1 MTALLTAVVVIF
13 AIGASSVVGQ
23 PTVNQRC
30 DLCPTGQ
37 DCYLTGFG
45 QNEYVC
51 DCGSRNGFSRIGPTC
66 ETTPDGITV
75 DRLDSCYGDNCRTGS
90 YQSPNWNIDGTGF
103 YEARDARIF
112 LLFIPGATRIVFQFE
127 GPFGVEVLKDDLYV
141 GVGLEFGIDQV
152 SSDFVG
158 QLDNGNIYHF
168 DNRSL
173 SVPNQG
179 VPASFALETD
189 TVWIY
194 FGTDKN
200 IELAGFRLTWNSTV
214 DTSPPIITQ
223 CPSPITE
230 TVASIRPVSAAV
242 TWQQPF
248 ANDGCCGLIT
258 TPSFQSHAPGDLFP
272 EGTTDVTYTFTDLN
286 FNVATCTFS
295 VTVIRV
301 DDIPP
306 VVTCG
311 PDITRQTPISSGGL
325 SINFPECTATDDS
338 GTVTLVSRTHNPGQ
352 FFAVDTTAV
361 VIYTFTDPTGNRAS
375 DSFTIT
381 VLGVDDIP
389 PVVTCGPDIT
399 RQTPIS
405 SGGLS
410 INFPECTA
418 TDDSGTVTLVSRTH
432 NPGQF
437 FGIDTQTIVTYTF
450 TDGAGNRASDSF
462 TITVQGVDNIPP
474 VVTCGPDIT
483 RQTPI
488 SSGGLSINFPECT
501 ATDDSGTVT
510 LVSRTHNPG
519 QFFGIDTQTIVIYTF
534 TDGAGNRASDSFTIN
549 VIGVDDIPPVVTCGP
564 DITRQTPISSGGL
577 SINFPECTATDDSG
591 TVTLVSRTH
600 NPGQFFGIDTQT
612 VVVYTFT
619 DGAGNRASDSFTIN
633 VIGVDDIPPVV
644 TCGPDIT
651 RQTPISS
658 GGLSINFPEC
668 TATDDSG
675 TVTLVSRTHNPG
687 QFFGI
692 GTQTIVTYT
701 FTDGAGNR
709 ASDSFTINVIG
720 VDDILPVV
728 TCGPDITRQT
738 PISSGGLSINF
749 PECTATDDSGTV
761 TLVSRTHN
769 PGQFFG
775 IDTQTVVVYTFTDGA
790 GNRASDSFTINVIGV
805 DDIPPVVTCGPDITR
820 QTPISSGGLSIN
832 FPECTATDDSGTVTL
847 VSRTHNPGQFFGI
860 GTQTIVTYTFTDGA
874 GNRAS
879 DSFTINVIGVDDIL
893 PVVTCG
899 PDITRQTPI
908 SSGGLSINFPE
919 CTATDDSGTVT
930 LVSRTHNPGQFFGI
944 DTQTV
949 VTYTFTDGAGN
960 RASDSFTINVI
971 GVDDILPVV
980 TCGPDITRQTPIS
993 SGGLSINFP
1002 ECTATDDSGTVTL
1015 VSRTHNPGQFFGID
1029 TQTIVT
1035 YTFTDGA
1042 GNRASDSFTIN
1053 VIGVDDIPPVV
1064 TCGPDIVQTTPS
1076 STGGRMVDFQ
1086 ECTAEDNS
1094 GVVNLISRSQ
1104 NPGAFFP
1111 IGDTEVT
1118 YTFSDPNGNTAS
1130 ATFLI
1135 TVVGVDVIPPRVA
1148 CVQDILETVPLESL
1162 GTTVFWTEPTATDES
1177 GAVSLQQRS
1186 HAPGSFF
1193 SVGSTTVTYI
1203 FVDASGNTA
1212 DCIFTIT
1219 VQAVDDIAP
1228 VVRCVPDVSENTP
1241 FGSQGTSVF
1250 FAEPTS
1256 TDNSGVVS
1264 LQQRSHAPGSFF
1276 MIGATVVTYI
1286 FVDAAGN
1293 TAECTFTITVVE
1305 VDNTPPDV
1313 TCIQDITRTV
1323 AIDSTGTT
1331 VFWTE
1336 PTAAD
1341 NSGVVSLQS
1350 RSHAPGDFFGPG
1362 TTQVTY
1368 IFADPSGNTA
1378 FCIFTVTVTPEDN
1391 VLPVVSCIPD
1401 VTETTALGTG
1411 GRLVFYTEPTATD
1424 DSGVVSLQQRTHGP
1438 GTFFSSGV
1446 TQVTYIFVDPAG
1458 NTAEC
1463 SFRVIVTEIDGVPPV
1478 IACVGLDVTETI
1490 PLNGFGTTVQF
1501 REPTATDNSGIAT
1514 VQSRTHTPGQFFQS
1528 GTTQVTYVFIDPSGN
1543 TAECSFNI
1551 IITEVDNTPP
1561 VVSCINDITQEIPL
1575 NSFGVV
1581 VQFTEPTATDNSGTA
1596 SVLSAT
1602 QRPGQFF
1609 QTGTT
1614 TVTYIFAD
1622 PSGNTADCVFDI
1634 IVVEVDDTPPDVT
1647 CIQDITRIV
1656 TIDSTGTT
1664 VFWTEPTATDNSGVV
1679 SLQSRSHAP
1688 GDLFSP
1694 GTTQVTYIFV
1704 DPSGNTA
1711 FCIFTVTVTQ
1721 EDNVPPVVS
1730 CITDVTETT
1739 PLGTGGTTVLFTEPT
1754 ATDDSGVVS
1763 LQQRTHGPGTFF
1775 SSGVTQVTYIFVDP
1789 AGSTA
1794 ECTFRVIVTEIDT
1807 IPPVVA
1813 CVGLD
1818 VTETIP
1824 LNGVGTTVQFREPTA
1839 TDNSGTV
1846 NLQSRTNNPGQFF
1859 QSGSTTVTYIF
1870 EDPSGNTAT
1879 CTFCVDVVE
1888 VDNIPPVVSCIS
1900 DITRE
1905 IPLNS
1910 FGVVVDFTEPT
1921 ATDNSGTASV
1931 LSATRRPGQFFQ
1943 TGTTTVT
1950 YIFADPSGNT
1960 ADCVFDISVVE
1971 VDDTPPD
1978 VTCIQDIT
1986 RTVTIDSTGTTVFWT
2001 EPTATDNSG
2010 VVSLQSRS
2018 HAPGD
2023 FFSPGTTQVTY
2034 IFVDPSGQTAFCI
2047 FTVTVTPEDNV
2058 PPVVSCIP
2066 DVTETTAL
2074 GTGGRLVFYTEP
2086 TATDDSGVVSLQQR
2100 THGPGTFFSSG
2111 VTQVTYT
2118 FVDPAGSTAECT
2130 FRVIVTEIDE
2140 VPPVIA
2146 CVGLDVT
2153 ETIPLNGFGT
2163 TVQFREPTATDNSG
2177 TATVQSRTHT
2187 PGQFF
2192 QSGTTEV
2199 TYVFIDPSGN
2209 TARCSFNIIITEVDN
2224 IPPVVSCISD
2234 ITREIPLNSFGVV
2247 VDFTEPTAT
2256 DNSGTASVLSATRR
2270 PGQFFQTGTT
2280 TVTYIFADPSGNTA
2294 DCVFD
2299 ISVVEVDDTPPDV
2312 TCIQDI
2318 TRTVTIDSTGTTVF
2332 WTEPTATD
2340 NSEVVSLQSRSHAP
2354 GDFFSPGT
2362 TQVTYIFVDPSGQ
2375 TAFCIFT
2382 VTVTPED
2389 NVPPVVSCIPDVT
2402 ETTAL
2407 GTGGRLVFYT
2417 EPTATDDSGVVSL
2430 QQRTHGPGTFFSSGV
2445 TQVTYTFVDPAG
2457 STAECTFRVIVTEI
2471 DEVPPVIACVGLD
2484 VTETIPLNG
2493 FGTTVQF
2500 REPTATD
2507 NSGTATVQSRTHT
2520 PGQFF
2525 QSGTTEVTYVF
2536 IDPSGNT
2543 ARCSFNIII
2552 TEVDNIP
2559 PVVSCISDITREIP
2573 LNSFGVVVDFTEPT
2587 ATDNSGTAS
2596 VLSATRR
2603 PGQFFQTGTT
2613 TVTYIFADPSGNTAD
2628 CVFDISV
2635 VEVDDTPPDVT
2646 CIQDITRTVTIDST
2660 GTTVFW
2666 TEPTATDNS
2675 GVVSLQSRSHAPGDF
2690 FSPGTT
2696 QVTYI
2701 FVDPSGQT
2709 AFCIFTVTV
2718 TPEDNVL
2725 PVVSCIPDV
2734 TETTALGTG
2743 GRLVFYTEPT
2753 ATDDS
2758 GVVSLQQRTHGPG
2771 TFFSSGV
2778 TQVTYIFVDPAG
2790 NTAECTFR
2798 VIVTEIDEVPP
2809 VIACVGLDVTETI
2822 PLNGFGTTVQF
2833 REPTATDNSG
2843 TATVQSRTHTP
2854 GQFFQSGTTEVT
2866 YVFIDPSGNTAR
2878 CSFNIIITEVDNIP
2892 PVVSCISDI
2901 TREIPLNSF
2910 GVVVDFTEP
2919 TATDNSGTASVLSAT
2934 RRSGQFFQTGTTTV
2948 TYIFA
2953 DPSGNTADCVFDIS
2967 VVEVDDTPPDVTCI
2981 QDITRTVTIDST
2993 GTTVFWTEPTATDNS
3008 GVVSLQ
3014 SRSHAPGDF
3023 FSPGTTQV
3031 TYIFVD
3037 PSGQTAFCI
3046 FTVTVTPEDNV
3057 LPVVSCIPDV
3067 TETTALGTGGRLVF
3081 YTEPTA
3087 TDDSGVVS
3095 LQQRTHGPGTF
3106 FSSGVTQVTYIFVD
3120 PAGNTAE
3127 CTFRVIVTEID
3138 TIPPVVACVGLDVT
3152 ETIPLNGFG
3161 TTVQFREP
3169 TATDNSGTVNLQSR
3183 TNNPGQFFQSGST
3196 TVTYIFEDPS
3206 GNTATCT
3213 FCVDVVEVDNIPPVV
3228 SCISDITREIPL
3240 NSFGVVVDFTEPT
3253 ATDNS
3258 GTASVLSATRR
3269 PGQFFQTGTTTVTY
3283 IFADPSGNTADCV
3296 FDISVVE
3303 VDDTPPDVTCIQDIT
3318 RTVTI
3323 DSTGTTVF
3331 WTEPT
3336 ATDNSGVV
3344 SLQSR
3349 SHAPGDFFSPGT
3361 TQVTYI
3367 FVDPSGQTA
3376 FCIFTVTV
3384 TPEDNVLPV
3393 VSCIPDVT
3401 ETTALGTGGRLV
3413 FYTEP
3418 TATDDS
3424 GVVSLQ
3430 QRTHGPGTFFS
3441 SGVTQV
3447 TYIFVDPAG
3456 NTAECTFR
3464 VIVTEIDEVPPVI
3477 ACVGLDVTE
3486 TIPLNGF
3493 GTTVQFREPT
3503 ATDNSGTATVQ
3514 SRTHTPGQFFQSGTT
3529 EVTYVF
3535 IDPSGN
3541 TARCSF
3547 NIIITEVDN
3556 IPPVVSCINDITRE
3570 IPLNSFGVVVQFTE
3584 PTATDNS
3591 GTASVLS
3598 ATQRPGQFFQ
3608 TGTTTVTYIFADPS
3622 GNTADC
3628 VFDISVVEVD
3638 DQPPQVICPP
3648 DVRVTVEL
3656 GLSRGTATWTA
3667 PVATDDS
3674 GVVELVTQSH
3684 FSNSMFPVGETQV
3697 MYIYRDGS
3705 GNTADCTFNVIVSTV
3720 DNTPPQVTCPTP
3732 IDIEIEIGTPAVIVT
3747 WSAPVTF
3754 DLNVPVVLQSQSHTS
3769 GQSFSIG
3776 TTTVTYRYAD
3786 AAGNIGTCSFP
3797 VTVIAIDDTPPDV
3810 TCIQDITRIVTI
3822 DSTGTTVSWTEPTAT
3837 DNSGVVSLQS
3847 RSHAP
3852 GDFFSPGTTQVTY
3865 IFVDPSGQRA
3875 FCIFTVTVTPED
3887 NVLPVVSCI
3896 PDVTETTAF
3905 GTGGRLVFYTEPT
3918 ATDDSGVVSL
3928 QQRTHG
3934 PGTFFSSGVTQVTY
3948 IFVDPAGNTAECT
3961 FRVIVTEIDQVPPV
3975 IACVGLDVTETIP
3988 LNGFGTTV
3996 QFSEPTATDNS
4007 GTANVQSRTHTP
4019 GQFFQSGTTQVTYV
4033 FIDPS
4038 GNTAECS
4045 FNIIITEVDNIPPV
4059 VSCINDITREIPLNS
4074 FGVVVQFTEPT
4085 ATDNSGTASVLSA
4098 TRRPGQFFQTG
4109 TTTVTYIFADP
4120 SGNTADCV
4128 FDIIVVEIDDTPP
4141 DVTCIQD
4148 ITRIVTIDSTGITV
4162 SWTEPTAADNSGV
4175 VSLQSRSHAPGD
4187 FFSPGTTQVTY
4198 IFVDPSGQ
4206 TAFCIFTVTVTPEDN
4221 VPPVVSCIPD
4231 VTETTALGTGGRLVF
4246 YTEPTATDDS
4256 GVVSLQQRTHNPGTF
4271 FSSGVTQVN
4280 YIFVDPAGNTAECT
4294 FRVIVTEIDQ
4304 VPPVIAC
4311 VGLDVTETIPL
4322 NGFGTTVQFR
4332 EPTATDNSGTANV
4345 QSRTHTPG
4353 QFFQSGTTQVTYVF
4367 ADLSGNT
4374 AECSFNI
4381 IVTEVDNIPPVVSC
4395 INDITR
4401 EIPLNSFGVV
4411 VQFTEPTA
4419 TDNSGTASVLSA
4431 TRRPGQF
4438 FQTGT
4443 TTVTYIFADPNGN
4456 TADCVFDIIVV
4467 EVDNTPPQVTCPTP
4481 IDIEIEIGTTGVIVT
4496 WSAPVTF
4503 DLNVPV
4509 VLQSQ
4514 SHASGNLFSIGTT
4527 TVTYIYADAAGN
4539 IGTCSFPVTV
4549 IASDNTPPV
4558 IQDCPDFISGILVF
4572 GETVSV
4578 AWPPIT
4584 ATDNSGQPPAVDR
4597 SHNSGDQFPFGVTNV
4612 IHTFTDAAG
4621 NSAVCSFIVNVGS
4634 SSVTSCC
4641 PSPIFREVPLNS
4653 GGIAVEWVVVCN
4665 LEQFNIQE
4673 ISSSHRSGQTFNVG
4687 TTEVTLTFADGD
4699 NFQMSC
4705 SFPITITQVDD
4716 EPPQVVCI
4724 DFTAVA
4730 PINSGGIVVDFPA
4743 PTATDNSGTASVVS
4757 STATPGVFFRTGDTT
4772 VTYIFSDPSGNSAQC
4787 SFVVTVEEIDSERP
4801 SLTCSGNI
4809 VLTVL
4814 EGVTERSVS
4823 WVEPV
4828 VMDNSGTVSL
4838 ASQSHRSGDS
4848 FPVGT
4853 TTVLYTYQD
4862 PSGNVATCSF
4872 DIIIVTDNPCQ
4883 INTCLNGGSCIALD
4897 LDTTMCVCP
4906 RCFEGDICQFA
4917 IDPCE
4922 GNLCGSGSTCI
4933 PVPDSCT
4940 LYTCECPRC
4949 FTGQFCTEVGNVCD
4963 ANDCVNGAV
4972 CQPDPV
4978 DCTLYVCQC
4987 PPCFSGS
4994 SCEQRADGCVPN
5006 PCVNSGICS
5015 NLNIMECN
5023 AYRCDCVGCFSGYNC
5038 ELPIPN
5044 PCDNFPCLNG
5054 GTCTRNIEVCA
5065 SYTCRC
5071 QTGFDG
5077 DNCEQQVIA
5086 LANPCNSFPCRNG
5099 ASCMSA
5105 PGETTYVCLC
5115 RSGYSGINCDM
5126 MSVPGADL
5134 CSINTCQNGGNCFVS
5149 FDSGSPAVFYQP
5161 QYVCLCAAGF
5171 TGFNCF
5177 SNTALVA
5184 PDMDPCSQSTG
5195 PGCLNGGTCVNTYN
5209 SFSRDVDYVC
5219 TCVRPYTGKN
5229 CERTYVDPCNSAPC
5243 QFGGTCTSFQEYFIC
5258 TCDVGFMGTFCH
5270 IPTLDI
5276 TAPVVRNCPENIVLN
5291 SRFNEPV
5298 VGVWIAPTASDDSG
5312 FVDVL
5317 FVSHMSGFLFPP
5329 GDTAVS
5335 YIYVDPSNNQAAC
5348 SFVVSVLGSVT
5359 VPAISIVGCPGDI
5372 NLRTLTGSAVALWT
5386 SPTASSSSGQT
5397 LNTVQS
5403 QFSGSSFNLGTT
5415 VVIYTYSDS
5424 LGNQASCI
5432 FTVNVAFETGISIR
5446 NCPTEVR
5453 VTTTDPNGRAVATW
5467 TEPEGTA
5474 ANPPVMRV
5482 STHRPGTPFPVG
5494 STTVTYTF
5502 TDNSANRET
5511 CIFPV
5516 IVTVSTA
5523 AIRILNCPNDI
5534 TQPAGF
5540 GGAGTEFTWTP
5551 PTGFDSLNNAIIP
5564 QANRNPPV
5572 FLSPNQELMITY
5584 TFISGTDISTC
5595 TFTLRVGGV
5604 IGDNVPPSVISQP
5617 DTIVLILRS
5626 EQTSVTANWV
5636 EPLVTD
5642 NSGTVT
5648 LLRQSHFSGASRF
5661 SVGRTAVEYLYS
5673 DPAGNQLTVTF
5684 DVIVNDINDNVDT
5697 TPPVVFRIPEDIV
5710 ATFSPTESAVVTW
5723 DEPLAFDESGPATL
5737 ITRSHEPGSV
5747 FPDGVTQVFYVF
5759 SDLSENT
5766 VFISFTVTVIRITG
5780 PPAVSNCP
5788 ANIIRSVPS
5797 GTPEV
5802 SVTWI
5807 EPQLSNIAG
5816 SIPIEEMSSH
5826 NPADFFPVGVTTVTY
5841 SFNVLDVITLNCSFE
5856 VRVSTTVANQI
5867 QIPDCPT
5874 DMTVELPTN
5883 ETFVIVTW
5891 TVPTAT
5897 FNGNTIQPLT
5907 APPTNSAFFQLGS
5920 TPLTYAYRVRAIT
5933 AECSFT
5939 INVFRGNQLPVMGK
5953 RAIEDSKMSDL
5964 PITVEEN
5971 PCSGW
5976 NCANGGECFIHV
5988 YENSFYPLCRCADGW
6003 QGETCEEVAEN
6014 EEISTDWF
6022 ILLMMISA
6030 IAIFA
6035 LLFALSICQI
6045 KRQSRTIKHRAEE
6058 KVVIQ

>member
-971 GVDDILPVV
+971 GVDDFPPVVTCGPDITRQTPTSSGGLSVNFPECTATDDSGTVTLVSRTHNPGQFFAIGTTTEVTYTFTDGAGNRASGSFIITVIGVDDILPVV

-1293 TAECTFTITVVE
+1293 TAECTFTIT
-1305 VDNTPPDV
+1305 
-1313 TCIQDITRTV
+1313 
-1323 AIDSTGTT
+1323 
-1331 VFWTE
+1331 
-1336 PTAAD
+1336 
-1341 NSGVVSLQS
+1341 
-1350 RSHAPGDFFGPG
+1350 
-1362 TTQVTY
+1362 
-1368 IFADPSGNTA
+1368 
-1378 FCIFTVTVTPEDN
+1378 
-1391 VLPVVSCIPD
+1391 
-1401 VTETTALGTG
+1401 
-1411 GRLVFYTEPTATD
+1411 
-1424 DSGVVSLQQRTHGP
+1424 
-1438 GTFFSSGV
+1438 
-1446 TQVTYIFVDPAG
+1446 
-1458 NTAEC
+1458 
-1463 SFRVIVTEIDGVPPV
+1463 
-1478 IACVGLDVTETI
+1478 
-1490 PLNGFGTTVQF
+1490 
-1501 REPTATDNSGIAT
+1501 
-1514 VQSRTHTPGQFFQS
+1514 
-1528 GTTQVTYVFIDPSGN
+1528 
-1543 TAECSFNI
+1543 
-1551 IITEVDNTPP
+1551 
-1561 VVSCINDITQEIPL
+1561 
-1575 NSFGVV
+1575 
-1581 VQFTEPTATDNSGTA
+1581 
-1596 SVLSAT
+1596 
-1602 QRPGQFF
+1602 
-1609 QTGTT
+1609 
-1614 TVTYIFAD
+1614 
-1622 PSGNTADCVFDI
+1622 
-1634 IVVEVDDTPPDVT
+1634 
-1647 CIQDITRIV
+1647 
-1656 TIDSTGTT
+1656 
-1664 VFWTEPTATDNSGVV
+1664 
-1679 SLQSRSHAP
+1679 
-1688 GDLFSP
+1688 
-1694 GTTQVTYIFV
+1694 
-1704 DPSGNTA
+1704 
-1711 FCIFTVTVTQ
+1711 
-1721 EDNVPPVVS
+1721 
-1730 CITDVTETT
+1730 
-1739 PLGTGGTTVLFTEPT
+1739 
-1754 ATDDSGVVS
+1754 
-1763 LQQRTHGPGTFF
+1763 
-1775 SSGVTQVTYIFVDP
+1775 
-1789 AGSTA
+1789 
-1794 ECTFRVIVTEIDT
+1794 
-1807 IPPVVA
+1807 
-1813 CVGLD
+1813 
-1818 VTETIP
+1818 
-1824 LNGVGTTVQFREPTA
+1824 
-1839 TDNSGTV
+1839 
-1846 NLQSRTNNPGQFF
+1846 
-1859 QSGSTTVTYIF
+1859 
-1870 EDPSGNTAT
+1870 
-1879 CTFCVDVVE
+1879 VVE

>member
-960 RASDSFTINVI
+960 RASDSFTINVIGVDDFPPVVTCGPDITRQTPTSSGGLSVNFPECTATDDSGTVTLVSRTHNPGQFFAIGTTTEVTYTFTDGAGNRASGSFIITVI

-3732 IDIEIEIGTPAVIVT
+3732 IDIEIEIGT
-3747 WSAPVTF
+3747 
-3754 DLNVPVVLQSQSHTS
+3754 
-3769 GQSFSIG
+3769 
-3776 TTTVTYRYAD
+3776 
-3786 AAGNIGTCSFP
+3786 
-3797 VTVIAIDDTPPDV
+3797 
-3810 TCIQDITRIVTI
+3810 
-3822 DSTGTTVSWTEPTAT
+3822 
-3837 DNSGVVSLQS
+3837 
-3847 RSHAP
+3847 
-3852 GDFFSPGTTQVTY
+3852 
-3865 IFVDPSGQRA
+3865 
-3875 FCIFTVTVTPED
+3875 
-3887 NVLPVVSCI
+3887 
-3896 PDVTETTAF
+3896 
-3905 GTGGRLVFYTEPT
+3905 
-3918 ATDDSGVVSL
+3918 
-3928 QQRTHG
+3928 
-3934 PGTFFSSGVTQVTY
+3934 
-3948 IFVDPAGNTAECT
+3948 
-3961 FRVIVTEIDQVPPV
+3961 
-3975 IACVGLDVTETIP
+3975 
-3988 LNGFGTTV
+3988 
-3996 QFSEPTATDNS
+3996 
-4007 GTANVQSRTHTP
+4007 
-4019 GQFFQSGTTQVTYV
+4019 
-4033 FIDPS
+4033 
-4038 GNTAECS
+4038 
-4045 FNIIITEVDNIPPV
+4045 
-4059 VSCINDITREIPLNS
+4059 
-4074 FGVVVQFTEPT
+4074 
-4085 ATDNSGTASVLSA
+4085 
-4098 TRRPGQFFQTG
+4098 
-4109 TTTVTYIFADP
+4109 
-4120 SGNTADCV
+4120 
-4128 FDIIVVEIDDTPP
+4128 
-4141 DVTCIQD
+4141 
-4148 ITRIVTIDSTGITV
+4148 
-4162 SWTEPTAADNSGV
+4162 
-4175 VSLQSRSHAPGD
+4175 
-4187 FFSPGTTQVTY
+4187 
-4198 IFVDPSGQ
+4198 
-4206 TAFCIFTVTVTPEDN
+4206 
-4221 VPPVVSCIPD
+4221 
-4231 VTETTALGTGGRLVF
+4231 
-4246 YTEPTATDDS
+4246 
-4256 GVVSLQQRTHNPGTF
+4256 
-4271 FSSGVTQVN
+4271 
-4280 YIFVDPAGNTAECT
+4280 
-4294 FRVIVTEIDQ
+4294 
-4304 VPPVIAC
+4304 
-4311 VGLDVTETIPL
+4311 
-4322 NGFGTTVQFR
+4322 
-4332 EPTATDNSGTANV
+4332 
-4345 QSRTHTPG
+4345 
-4353 QFFQSGTTQVTYVF
+4353 
-4367 ADLSGNT
+4367 
-4374 AECSFNI
+4374 
-4381 IVTEVDNIPPVVSC
+4381 
-4395 INDITR
+4395 
-4401 EIPLNSFGVV
+4401 
-4411 VQFTEPTA
+4411 
-4419 TDNSGTASVLSA
+4419 
-4431 TRRPGQF
+4431 
-4438 FQTGT
+4438 
-4443 TTVTYIFADPNGN
+4443 
-4456 TADCVFDIIVV
+4456 
-4467 EVDNTPPQVTCPTP
+4467 
-4481 IDIEIEIGTTGVIVT
+4481 TGVIVT

>member
-960 RASDSFTINVI
+960 RASDSFTINVIGVDDFPPVVTCGPDITRQTPTSSGGLSVNFPECTATDDSGTVTLVSRTHNPGQFFAIGTTTEVTYTFTDGAGNRASGSFIITVI

-3797 VTVIAIDDTPPDV
+3797 VTVIA
-3810 TCIQDITRIVTI
+3810 
-3822 DSTGTTVSWTEPTAT
+3822 
-3837 DNSGVVSLQS
+3837 
-3847 RSHAP
+3847 
-3852 GDFFSPGTTQVTY
+3852 
-3865 IFVDPSGQRA
+3865 
-3875 FCIFTVTVTPED
+3875 
-3887 NVLPVVSCI
+3887 
-3896 PDVTETTAF
+3896 
-3905 GTGGRLVFYTEPT
+3905 
-3918 ATDDSGVVSL
+3918 
-3928 QQRTHG
+3928 
-3934 PGTFFSSGVTQVTY
+3934 
-3948 IFVDPAGNTAECT
+3948 
-3961 FRVIVTEIDQVPPV
+3961 
-3975 IACVGLDVTETIP
+3975 
-3988 LNGFGTTV
+3988 
-3996 QFSEPTATDNS
+3996 
-4007 GTANVQSRTHTP
+4007 
-4019 GQFFQSGTTQVTYV
+4019 
-4033 FIDPS
+4033 
-4038 GNTAECS
+4038 
-4045 FNIIITEVDNIPPV
+4045 
-4059 VSCINDITREIPLNS
+4059 
-4074 FGVVVQFTEPT
+4074 
-4085 ATDNSGTASVLSA
+4085 
-4098 TRRPGQFFQTG
+4098 
-4109 TTTVTYIFADP
+4109 
-4120 SGNTADCV
+4120 
-4128 FDIIVVEIDDTPP
+4128 
-4141 DVTCIQD
+4141 
-4148 ITRIVTIDSTGITV
+4148 
-4162 SWTEPTAADNSGV
+4162 
-4175 VSLQSRSHAPGD
+4175 
-4187 FFSPGTTQVTY
+4187 
-4198 IFVDPSGQ
+4198 
-4206 TAFCIFTVTVTPEDN
+4206 
-4221 VPPVVSCIPD
+4221 
-4231 VTETTALGTGGRLVF
+4231 
-4246 YTEPTATDDS
+4246 
-4256 GVVSLQQRTHNPGTF
+4256 
-4271 FSSGVTQVN
+4271 
-4280 YIFVDPAGNTAECT
+4280 
-4294 FRVIVTEIDQ
+4294 
-4304 VPPVIAC
+4304 
-4311 VGLDVTETIPL
+4311 
-4322 NGFGTTVQFR
+4322 
-4332 EPTATDNSGTANV
+4332 
-4345 QSRTHTPG
+4345 
-4353 QFFQSGTTQVTYVF
+4353 
-4367 ADLSGNT
+4367 
-4374 AECSFNI
+4374 
-4381 IVTEVDNIPPVVSC
+4381 
-4395 INDITR
+4395 
-4401 EIPLNSFGVV
+4401 
-4411 VQFTEPTA
+4411 
-4419 TDNSGTASVLSA
+4419 
-4431 TRRPGQF
+4431 
-4438 FQTGT
+4438 
-4443 TTVTYIFADPNGN
+4443 
-4456 TADCVFDIIVV
+4456 
-4467 EVDNTPPQVTCPTP
+4467 
-4481 IDIEIEIGTTGVIVT
+4481 
-4496 WSAPVTF
+4496 
-4503 DLNVPV
+4503 
-4509 VLQSQ
+4509 
-4514 SHASGNLFSIGTT
+4514 
-4527 TVTYIYADAAGN
+4527 
-4539 IGTCSFPVTV
+4539 
-4549 IASDNTPPV
+4549 SDNTPPV